1 MSTACSVN
9 VDMIG
14 IFKSSFDMLKYLLVL
29 SYRAGVALFSLVS
42 REQLAF
48 FTLFLRKNAKF
59 CQKVYATEN
68 FRIFSR
74 NVSFAGNPTI
84 RALVFSRL
92 LDRNKPT
99 NRQTSK
105 VYTDLRMVIEKQLK
119 TYDFKF
125 LNSFKC
131 DKKLY

>member
-14 IFKSSFDMLKYLLVL
+14 IFKSSFDMLKYLTVL

-48 FTLFLRKNAKF
+48 FTLFLRKNANF
-59 CQKVYATEN
+59 CQKVCEM
-68 FRIFSR
+68 RPKIFAFFLETLL
-74 NVSFAGNPTI
+74 SFLAVYWIETNQQT
-84 RALVFSRL
+84 
-92 LDRNKPT
+92 DRQAKYIQIWERSLSN
-99 NRQTSK
+99 N
-105 VYTDLRMVIEKQLK
+105 LK
-119 TYDFKF
+119 HIIFKF